1 MCQQIVCLHARK
13 RKFYRHV
20 SCVRLRQ
27 IDCKQEISILRKA
40 ERAAHVAVCLRQ
52 KRMFPHKLVPRQVT
66 LQEAEI
72 GKLAVDARG
81 LPSRQHQPPALR
93 EIVLQKRGGTAVQRV
108 AVGNHNE
115 GIGTLSNGQPAV
127 LDAAVLLHQPLVA
140 VVMADASRAEA
151 LNEHVERFANVAHG
165 CFIVRT
171 VKRQIGRMYRMEN
184 QHIRLFAAVG
194 KQIAQF
200 REIVVECL

>member
-1 MCQQIVCLHARK
+1 M
-13 RKFYRHV
+13 
-20 SCVRLRQ
+20 
-27 IDCKQEISILRKA
+27 
-40 ERAAHVAVCLRQ
+40 
-52 KRMFPHKLVPRQVT
+52 
-66 LQEAEI
+66 QEAEI
-72 GKLAVDARG
+72 GNFAVDARG

-108 AVGNHNE
+108 AVGNHNVRVC
-115 GIGTLSNGQPAV
+115 TLSDGQFAV

>member
-40 ERAAHVAVCLRQ
+40 ERAAHIAVCFRQ
-52 KRMFPHKLVPRQVT
+52 KRTFPHKLVPRQVT

-72 GKLAVDARG
+72 GNFAVAARG

-140 VVMADASRAEA
+140 VVMADTSRAEA
-151 LNEHVERFANVAHG
+151 LNEHVERFAHTAHRL
-165 CFIVRT
+165 FIVRT

>member
-1 MCQQIVCLHARK
+1 MRQQIVTLRACERE
-13 RKFYRHV
+13 FYCYIR
-20 SCVRLRQ
+20 RIRFRQ
-27 IDCKQEISILRKA
+27 IDRKQKISILRKA

-52 KRMFPHKLVPRQVT
+52 KCTFPHKLVPRQVT

-72 GKLAVDARG
+72 GNFAVDARG

-151 LNEHVERFANVAHG
+151 LNEHVERFAHTAHRR
-165 CFIVRT
+165 FIVRA

-194 KQIAQF
+194 KQISQF